1 MEIKLSDHFTY
12 SKLLRFVL
20 PSMAMMLF
28 ISTYSVVDGLF
39 VSNYVGKSAFAA
51 TNFIFPVMMI
61 TGSVGFMLGT
71 GGTAVTAKTLGEGK
85 HQLANRYF
93 SMIVLATAILG
104 IILGVAGYLAVP
116 SVAHALGAEGELLRC
131 SILYGR
137 INMMALPFFMLQHV
151 FQSFFIAAERPK
163 LGFAVTLLAGFA
175 NMFLDALFIIG
186 FGWGLTGA
194 AVATS
199 LSQVI
204 GSLAALIYFIRPNGS
219 LLHLGPTEFYGQAL
233 LQSCLNGSSELMSGI
248 SSSVL
253 VILYNFQLLRF
264 IGENGVAAY
273 GVIGYLCF
281 IFSSIFV
288 GYSIGAAPII
298 SYHYGAENAPEI
310 KNVLQK
316 SIIFTVSA
324 GIGMA
329 LLSLTLADP
338 IVRIFVGYD
347 QELTA
352 ITKHGLSIY
361 SIGFA
366 FFGFGI
372 YGSSFFTALNN
383 GLISAI
389 IAFTRTLVFQ
399 SASVMILPR
408 LFGVEWIW
416 ASVIVAESASLIM
429 TLIFL
434 YANKK
439 KYGY

>member
-12 SKLLRFVL
+12 SKLMRFAL

-28 ISTYSVVDGLF
+28 ISTYNVIDGLF

-51 TNFIFPVMMI
+51 TNFIFPLMMI
-61 TGSVGFMLGT
+61 IGSIGFMLGT
-71 GGTAVTAKTLGEGK
+71 GGTAITAKTLGEGQP
-85 HQLANRYF
+85 QLANRYF
-93 SMIVLATAILG
+93 SMIVAATAILG
-104 IILGVAGYLAVP
+104 VILGAAGYWAVP
-116 SVAHALGAEGELLRC
+116 SVAKALGAEGELLNC
-131 SILYGR
+131 SILYGH
-137 INMMALPFFMLQHV
+137 INMISMPFFMLQHV
-151 FQSFFIAAERPK
+151 FQSFFIAAERPN
-163 LGFAVTLLAGFA
+163 LGFAVTLLSGLA
-175 NMFLDALFIIG
+175 NMLLDAIFIIY

-204 GSLAALIYFIRPNGS
+204 GSLTALIYFIRPNGS
-219 LLHLGPTEFYGQAL
+219 LLQLKSTKFYGRAL
-233 LQSCLNGSSELMSGI
+233 FQSCLNGSSELMSGI

-281 IFSSIFV
+281 IFSSIFI
-288 GYSIGAAPII
+288 GYSIGAAPIV
-298 SYHYGAENAPEI
+298 SYHYGAKNTSEI
-310 KNVLQK
+310 KNILHK
-316 SIIFTVSA
+316 SIFFAVSV
-324 GIGMA
+324 GIGLS
-329 LLSLTLADP
+329 LLSIILADP
-338 IVRIFVGYD
+338 IVRLFVGYD

-366 FFGFGI
+366 FFGLGI

-383 GLISAI
+383 GIISAT
-389 IAFTRTLVFQ
+389 IAFTRTLIFQ
-399 SASVMILPR
+399 SASVMFLPY

-416 ASVIVAESASLIM
+416 ASVIVAELASLIM
-429 TLIFL
+429 LIIFL

-439 KYGY
+439 RYGY